1 MKKPSIFNIR
11 AYREY
16 RSNMS
21 KEEVDI
27 AFTGA
32 QDDTAPRCYVCTNYA
47 QYEIFHKQDDAT
59 IPDIPNRGFICDHC
73 MKKGYLDNK
82 QYNLRKMEGI
92 IYEGPEAGD
101 S

>member
-11 AYREY
+11 AYKEY

-21 KEEVDI
+21 KDEVDM

-32 QDDTAPRCYVCTNYA
+32 QDDTTPKCYVCTNNA
-47 QYEIFHKQDDAT
+47 HYEIFHKQDDAT
-59 IPDIPNRGFICDHC
+59 IPDIPNRGFICEHC
-73 MKKGYLDNK
+73 KKQKYLDVT
-82 QYNLRKMEGI
+82 QYNLRKLEGI
-92 IYEGPEAGD
+92 IYEGPEARD